1 MDHRWADLAR
11 TLRHLGTWEH
21 LSEDAAAEAER
32 MAAEGRLSILA
43 NDEDEGFRWFHVD
56 GEEMAEGGVERVLRR
71 LAPGLRTRGIELQ
84 VETVDRPV
92 GVQDGD
98 YVVEINGRRCV
109 VWRPEDWSTGRAWV
123 VSTVRPLAVV
133 NDLLAESGVTSRLF
147 TLTAGAN
154 EGIAWL
160 VDPRIV
166 AAIVDSGLV
175 NEPSLPV
182 LAAYEDQF

>member
-1 MDHRWADLAR
+1 MWDHLPD
-11 TLRHLGTWEH
+11 
-21 LSEDAAAEAER
+21 AEAEAAQR
-32 MAAEGRLSILA
+32 WVAEGKYPLVSFGEEPGL
-43 NDEDEGFRWFHVD
+43 RWFFVD